1 MYVTDEAY
9 KLFFEE
15 FKKWIWS
22 KYGHTTFKILESTIN
37 TSHEGVGDYIV
48 VTKCTNLINI
58 MWGRVELIT
67 NTKNGSTYYDFFENR
82 EDGPSL
88 IMYRLDSYTSFFYR
102 LKSTWIYANF
112 LDKDEIVL
120 DSEKFIGVFEKQKR
134 LRANGIVDVICLNEE
149 AKEAAEK
156 EFEDFVHNIKRKI

>member
-1 MYVTDEAY
+1 
-9 KLFFEE
+9 
-15 FKKWIWS
+15 
-22 KYGHTTFKILESTIN
+22 
-37 TSHEGVGDYIV
+37 
-48 VTKCTNLINI
+48 